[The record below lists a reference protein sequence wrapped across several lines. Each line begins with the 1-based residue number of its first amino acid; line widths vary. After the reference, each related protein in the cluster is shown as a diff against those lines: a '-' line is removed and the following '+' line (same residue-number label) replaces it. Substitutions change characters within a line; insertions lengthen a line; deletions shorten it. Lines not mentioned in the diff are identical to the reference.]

1 MRGRVLTRLHPGET
15 PYTKLLREAHDQP
28 ETRSMPTCH
37 EHIEALAQSIHR
49 QELKDAVIVLVDPGI
64 REPDIFS
71 CFLCQKDGQRD
82 ERLSPGSCP
91 ARSGTIGGDP
101 G

>member
-1 MRGRVLTRLHPGET
+1 MRRHMPPTAWPDVTHYIGLLTKAR
-15 PYTKLLREAHDQP
+15 
-28 ETRSMPTCH
+28 TRPDRDSIPVCH
-37 EHIEALAQSIHR
+37 FHVEEMAQSIHR
-49 QELKDAVIVLVDPGI
+49 REMADTVIVVVDPGI
-64 REPDIFS
+64 REPDVVS

>member
-1 MRGRVLTRLHPGET
+1 MRRVLTKLLPGET
-15 PYTKLLREAHDQP
+15 AYTRRLREAQAQP
-28 ETRSMPTCH
+28 EKKTMPTCH

-49 QELKDAVIVLVDPGI
+49 QELTGAVIVLVDPGI

-91 ARSGTIGGDP
+91 ARSGTIVGDQ

>member
-1 MRGRVLTRLHPGET
+1 MRRVLTKLIPDEAA
-15 PYTKLLREAHDQP
+15 YTRRLREAWTQP
-28 ETRSMPTCH
+28 EKRTMPTCH

-49 QELKDAVIVLVDPGI
+49 QELKDAVIVLVAPGI
-64 REPDIFS
+64 KEPDVLS
-71 CFLCQKDGQRD
+71 CFLCQRDGKRD

-91 ARSGTIGGDP
+91 ARSGTIGGDQ

>member
-1 MRGRVLTRLHPGET
+1 MRRGVTAYHPYEFNYIRL
-15 PYTKLLREAHDQP
+15 LSEAQAEPDAK
-28 ETRSMPTCH
+28 SMPACH

-49 QELKDAVIVLVDPGI
+49 RKLTDAVIVLVDPGI

-82 ERLSPGSCP
+82 ERLSSGSCP

>member
-1 MRGRVLTRLHPGET
+1 MRRGVTAYHPYEFHYIRLLTEAQVEPD
-15 PYTKLLREAHDQP
+15 TK
-28 ETRSMPTCH
+28 SMPACH

-49 QELKDAVIVLVDPGI
+49 RKLTDAVIVLVDPGI

-71 CFLCQKDGQRD
+71 CFLCQKDGKRD
-82 ERLSPGSCP
+82 GQPSPGSYP
-91 ARSGTIGGDP
+91 ARSGTIGGDQ